1 MFNVVSFELFV
12 IFGFSIKWCMFVLQV
27 DDSNLTLAMVGQT
40 VAAVFGTTHEFYNM
54 AMSSLAEAK
63 TNFSFRISPSN

>member
-1 MFNVVSFELFV
+1 
-12 IFGFSIKWCMFVLQV
+12 MFVLQV

-63 TNFSFRISPSN
+63 KIFSFRISPSN